1 MRPSQVYFIIF
12 RAGWQLHTQIFPKG
26 GIFMGQR
33 TNTAVWV
40 DKYQRWQIKVQ
51 KEGVRKTFYSSKPGR
66 TGQREANSKADAWLD
81 LGIENPNRK
90 VDELLDEFL
99 LNIKEKTSN
108 ANYRKEFTHVNR
120 YIRPAIGRKKIS
132 SVTLE
137 DLQTIIDKAFRTTNF
152 KQDQEHEL
160 SRKSLMNIRA
170 TISAF
175 LKFCRRKNLTNLTGD
190 LLEIPKA
197 ARYQTKRV
205 LQPESLR
212 LLFNVDTTLYY
223 GKRVF
228 DPYIYAYRFAVL
240 TGIRPGELRGL
251 EKVDIHRNTVH
262 LNKSINYHGEITRG
276 KNANAVRT
284 VVLSPLAMQVLA
296 AQLAAEPKGKYVFPI
311 LSTRAFRA
319 CWQRYCRAND
329 IEVISLYELRHTFVS
344 IAKTLPEGM
353 VKSIVGHSAQMD
365 TFGIY
370 GHALTSDAEDTSEA
384 LQLRFESLLGL

>member
-1 MRPSQVYFIIF
+1 
-12 RAGWQLHTQIFPKG
+12 
-26 GIFMGQR
+26 MGQR

-108 ANYRKEFTHVNR
+108 ANYRKESTHVNR

-212 LLFNVDTTLYY
+212 VLFNVDTTLYY

-384 LQLRFESLLGL
+384 LQLRFERLLGL

>member
-1 MRPSQVYFIIF
+1 MSLYVF
-12 RAGWQLHTQIFPKG
+12 QLFVS
-26 GIFMGQR
+26 FLGQR

-108 ANYRKEFTHVNR
+108 ANYRKESTHVNR

>member
-1 MRPSQVYFIIF
+1 
-12 RAGWQLHTQIFPKG
+12 
-26 GIFMGQR
+26 MGQR

-108 ANYRKEFTHVNR
+108 ANYCKESTHVNR

-296 AQLAAEPKGKYVFPI
+296 AQLEAKPKGKYVFPI